1 MCECYIHGWGET
13 EREEHMANMYRH
25 TRVPG
30 NRPGVSERI
39 ILCYI
44 RGSEIKFP
52 GYVYK
57 EGVGAYMRNC

>member
-1 MCECYIHGWGET
+1 
-13 EREEHMANMYRH
+13 MANMYRH